1 MPEEH
6 PEDTGIVKEI
16 SGKLATVE
24 IIRGGGCKSC
34 QMHGLCFRKNEP
46 VSFSI
51 QTELALQPGDR
62 VQLDIAPEGRVLASL
77 LIFGLPLL
85 ALFAGFIVSS
95 TWLIEIAAIAV
106 GFLSMAISFI
116 IIRQIDKLLGQSLK
130 VSIKEK
136 L

>member
-1 MPEEH
+1 MPDEQL
-6 PEDTGIVKEI
+6 EDTGIVKEI

-34 QMHGLCFRKNEP
+34 QMQGLCFRKNEP
-46 VSFSI
+46 VSFTI
-51 QTELALQPGDR
+51 QTELALQAGDR
-62 VQLDIAPEGRVLASL
+62 VQLDIAPAGRVLASL

-85 ALFAGFIVSS
+85 ALFAGFIISS
-95 TWLIEIAAIAV
+95 EWLIEIGAIAV
-106 GFLSMAISFI
+106 GFLCMAISFI
-116 IIRQIDKLLGQSLK
+116 IIRMVDKVLGQSLK